1 MIYLSVF
8 VVSIFV
14 ATISCRS
21 KNKTVHYLGLLCSM
35 LPLCILAWLRDETI
49 GVDVLAY
56 PLQSLFHTKGMHV
69 SEIFLFDGLL
79 ESGYLFLAWLVNLYD
94 GQLSTLLLLTQ
105 IIITL
110 CFYIGFYRIRQYV
123 PIWLSIM
130 LYCFLFYNMGL
141 NMMRQSLGMSVVFLG
156 FTFLLPDLGLF
167 SNQKPKKQ
175 DIIKYLSFVFI
186 ALCFHKSAV
195 VSVILLP
202 IFYYRNI
209 KINLICIIGVVV
221 TFFMY
226 TSLLNHISSL
236 QGFEKLESYS
246 EGGDY
251 KAAFSISEF
260 FLRICF
266 LYVLFVSRTKFGSAY
281 LSIMTVFVIE
291 FVLNL
296 FQLKSAFFG
305 RIGYYNYILYIP
317 YISYSILNKKGKI
330 EKSLLAFSV
339 LSLVVFYW
347 WFVFIYGCAG
357 ATYPYTSKIL
367 DI

>member
-1 MIYLSVF
+1 MIYLLVF
-8 VVSIFV
+8 AMSIFI
-14 ATISCRS
+14 AAMACRS
-21 KNKTVHYLGLLCSM
+21 KIQIVHFLGLLCSII
-35 LPLCILAWLRDETI
+35 PLCTLAGFRDETI

-56 PLQSLFHTKGMHV
+56 PLQSLSHTKGMPV

-79 ESGYLFLAWLVNLYD
+79 EPGYLFLAWLVNLYD

-186 ALCFHKSAV
+186 AFCFHKSAV

-221 TFFMY
+221 
-226 TSLLNHISSL
+226 
-236 QGFEKLESYS
+236 
-246 EGGDY
+246 
-251 KAAFSISEF
+251 
-260 FLRICF
+260 
-266 LYVLFVSRTKFGSAY
+266 
-281 LSIMTVFVIE
+281 
-291 FVLNL
+291 
-296 FQLKSAFFG
+296 AFFYVYFTSG
-305 RIGYYNYILYIP
+305 SYI
-317 YISYSILNKKGKI
+317 
-330 EKSLLAFSV
+330 F
-339 LSLVVFYW
+339 F
-347 WFVFIYGCAG
+347 AG
-357 ATYPYTSKIL
+357 I
-367 DI
+367 